1 MAIYDQQNAFIEN
14 NVTERVNDTKE
25 KRKTGTDRDRQREH
39 MPNQMKM
46 QPSKNTQQIAAL

>member
-39 MPNQMKM
+39 MPN
-46 QPSKNTQQIAAL
+46 